1 MCRTGRVKKDC
12 NPLVDWNNFI
22 DSRKDF
28 ALDEQRKHLKEFVSV
43 LISWN
48 YV

>member
-12 NPLVDWNNFI
+12 NSLVDWNNFI

-28 ALDEQRKHLKEFVSV
+28 ALDEQRKHLKGFVSV